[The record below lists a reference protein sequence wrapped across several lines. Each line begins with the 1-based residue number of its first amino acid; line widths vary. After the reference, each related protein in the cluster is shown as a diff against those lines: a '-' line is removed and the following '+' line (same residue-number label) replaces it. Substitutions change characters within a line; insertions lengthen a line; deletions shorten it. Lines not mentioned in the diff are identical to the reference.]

1 MKTVHRVFFN
11 IFFLLENDDW
21 TVGSKVIVQRK
32 LLFLEKLFAS
42 LLLGGPRVKEQ
53 LCNRIRQLDDF
64 LQAVANSSTS
74 VRKSQHLKVLVALDS
89 LINFYLPAVFRVG
102 YKVRSCTW
110 EGRNANSGVWA
121 KDVMEEVLILLV
133 HLLQDTECKNEYVRT
148 LSVAL
153 ATWQPWMSKIP
164 AVCFMEE
171 SCEAM
176 LSRMGHRCDVYRT
189 LHGFDH
195 TYNLFL
201 TLPPPSRAPK
211 STRGMLKDGLVQVF
225 TARMRKIVFHDGQFP
240 FSPVVGARDMHSILV
255 SEYPSAFE
263 FPSLMQASASFND
276 YEHVLQCAIRC
287 LMGKGKVSEKVS
299 AFMDEHMN
307 LVDTEYA
314 IIYERCVANLQLMF
328 RKTRVART
336 PAVPKPRPRKVF
348 LPKPKGVFK
357 LSYVSLIFN
366 FTHGRV

>member
-1 MKTVHRVFFN
+1 MDLVSRSN
-11 IFFLLENDDW
+11 CAI
-21 TVGSKVIVQRK
+21 GSGSWMI
-32 LLFLEKLFAS
+32 
-42 LLLGGPRVKEQ
+42 
-53 LCNRIRQLDDF
+53 F

-121 KDVMEEVLILLV
+121 KDVMEEVSILLV

-164 AVCFMEE
+164 ADCFMEE

-201 TLPPPSRAPK
+201 TLPPQSRAPK
-211 STRGMLKDGLVQVF
+211 ST
-225 TARMRKIVFHDGQFP
+225 
-240 FSPVVGARDMHSILV
+240 
-255 SEYPSAFE
+255 
-263 FPSLMQASASFND
+263 
-276 YEHVLQCAIRC
+276 
-287 LMGKGKVSEKVS
+287 
-299 AFMDEHMN
+299 
-307 LVDTEYA
+307 
-314 IIYERCVANLQLMF
+314 
-328 RKTRVART
+328 
-336 PAVPKPRPRKVF
+336 
-348 LPKPKGVFK
+348 
-357 LSYVSLIFN
+357 
-366 FTHGRV
+366 